1 MWQLQ
6 YPDQKM
12 NQLINLVEWH
22 YYPAHAV
29 SRDPPANFWMDR
41 HHRSLLPVGL
51 MDLCQIS

>member
-29 SRDPPANFWMDR
+29 SRDPPANF
-41 HHRSLLPVGL
+41 
-51 MDLCQIS
+51 